1 MWTIYSEKAVVV
13 RAHYQVL
20 GLDVC
25 FRKTQNQNSVKT
37 SGQSKDLFNLVISFF
52 FFFFADYYN
61 QLYTLH
67 QHKNHIQK
75 TNGLEDCRFT
85 NLTFFPSFPA
95 IKSRMGKNHLLFSF
109 GFLAGLKKHRMI
121 LIYLLQLSTTHK
133 SFQCPGICSTPLLQS
148 PFLKV

>member
-1 MWTIYSEKAVVV
+1 MSASEK
-13 RAHYQVL
+13 HKT
-20 GLDVC
+20 
-25 FRKTQNQNSVKT
+25 KTQ
-37 SGQSKDLFNLVISFF
+37 SKPQDKAKICLTWPFPFF
-52 FFFFADYYN
+52 FFSDYYN

-75 TNGLEDCRFT
+75 TNGLEDYRFT